1 MNLVVIK
8 GNLTRDPEMRYT
20 PKGTAIANIS
30 IAVNEVWNDDQGEKH
45 EKVHFF
51 DVDVWGKRAEVVSQ
65 YFYKGKPILV
75 TGKLKQETW
84 DDKETGKPRSK
95 IKIVMD
101 SFDFCGDTKAGDQR
115 QRNGEGSQPDGN
127 YDAPQEDPTDRP
139 ARGTHR
145 GVEEDSPF

>member
-1 MNLVVIK
+1 MNLVIVK

-20 PKGTAIANIS
+20 PKGAAITNIS
-30 IAVNEVWNDDQGEKH
+30 IAVNEVWTDDQGEKH

-51 DVDVWGKRAEVVSQ
+51 DVDVWGKRAEVVAQ
-65 YFYKGKPILV
+65 YFYKGKPILI

-101 SFDFCGDTKAGDQR
+101 SFDFCGDAKAGDQR
-115 QRNGEGSQPDGN
+115 QRGGEGAQPDAS
-127 YDAPQEDPTDRP
+127 YDEPQDDAPTGGQDT
-139 ARGTHR
+139 
-145 GVEEDSPF
+145 PF

>member
-20 PKGTAIANIS
+20 PKGTAITNIS

-51 DVDVWGKRAEVVSQ
+51 DVDVWGKRAEVVAQ

-115 QRNGEGSQPDGN
+115 TKTGEGAQPDANYNGGDPEEAGN
-127 YDAPQEDPTDRP
+127 GPE
-139 ARGTHR
+139 
-145 GVEEDSPF
+145 SPF